1 MKPIHLN
8 KLSAI
13 LSMKW
18 RTLLSKNFIIMP
30 IFSLGI
36 TVVMNLVYGSLA
48 ASEGGEMNSTLRS
61 MAAGLGALTN
71 TAITGIACTGMAL
84 AEEKEKHTLRALMTS
99 SVNGLEFFLG
109 SILPA
114 AALIT
119 AVNALIIPAAG
130 LRLPAAGWGIWLGIS
145 LLCALASSVIGMIF
159 GLCAKNQVTASTLTT
174 VPMLV
179 LVLTPTIGA
188 FNATAEKISRFLFT
202 GVLSNTVSALAEG
215 APRADL
221 FGLSVIGAEIVLTAA
236 VFLLVYRKNGYDPD

>member
-18 RTLLSKNFIIMP
+18 RTMLSKNFIIMP

-61 MAAGLGALTN
+61 MAAGLGALMN

-84 AEEKEKHTLRALMTS
+84 AEEKEKHTLRAL
-99 SVNGLEFFLG
+99 L
-109 SILPA
+109 
-114 AALIT
+114 
-119 AVNALIIPAAG
+119 IPAAG

-215 APRADL
+215 TPKADL
-221 FGLSVIGAEIVLTAA
+221 FGLAVIGAEIVLAAA